1 MTIKEI
7 REQISRLGYSCEQ
20 IAVKTGL
27 PLKDVQGI
35 LEGGIDLPQHDISYD
50 TLNLLGKMLMDETVS
65 GIKEAE
71 ADFIIGKKQG
81 EYTLEDYYAVSEE
94 RRVELID
101 GVFYDM
107 ASPIHIHQIISGQ
120 IYRIL
125 FDYIDKNKG
134 MCVPAIAPLDV
145 QLDCDDRTMVQP
157 DVMVVCD
164 RDKFVRGAVY
174 GAPDMVVE
182 VLSKSTWKKDSYK
195 KLDKYADAGVRE
207 YWLVDPDKKKVI
219 VYDLEHDEWPAIYG
233 FDDEVPVRIFDGLCK
248 VDFAAIYSYIGF
260 LYDKR

>member
-7 REQISRLGYSCEQ
+7 REQISRLGCSCEQ
-20 IAVKTGL
+20 IAEKAGL
-27 PLKDVQGI
+27 PLKDVQVI
-35 LEGGIDLPQHDISYD
+35 LEGDIDQLQHDISYD
-50 TLNLLGKMLMDETVS
+50 TLNHLEKVLMGEPVH
-65 GIKEAE
+65 GIKESE

-81 EYTLEDYYAVSEE
+81 EYTLEDYYALPDE

-107 ASPIHIHQIISGQ
+107 ASPIHIHQLISGQ

-145 QLDCDDRTMVQP
+145 RLDCDDRTVVQP

-164 RDKFVRGAVY
+164 RDKFVRGVVC

-182 VLSKSTWKKDSYK
+182 VLSRSTWKKDSYK

-233 FDDEVPVRIFDGLCK
+233 FNDEVPVGIFDGLCK
-248 VDFAAIYSYIGF
+248 VDFAAIYRYISF